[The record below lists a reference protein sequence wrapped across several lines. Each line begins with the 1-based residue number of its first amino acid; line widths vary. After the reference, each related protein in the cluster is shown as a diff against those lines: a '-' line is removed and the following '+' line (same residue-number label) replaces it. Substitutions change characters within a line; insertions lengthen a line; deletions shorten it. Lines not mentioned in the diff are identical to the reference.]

1 MDLQDKNSRLF
12 VQLVF
17 MYHAACME
25 QLGKVKSSM
34 TGKIERNLDAAQST
48 IDILD
53 MLKEKTRGNLSPDED
68 RFVTETLR
76 ELRLNFVDEKL
87 KDDRAGK
94 EGTEPKQQETAPPE
108 QPESAGTQ

>member
-53 MLKEKTRGNLSPDED
+53 MLKGKTRGNLSTDED
-68 RFVTETLR
+68 RFITEALR
-76 ELRLNFVDEKL
+76 ELKLNFVDEKL
-87 KDDRAGK
+87 KDDK
-94 EGTEPKQQETAPPE
+94 EKQEKPDEKPPEGTPTAKPGE
-108 QPESAGTQ
+108 GI